1 MKLGR
6 TLTIL
11 YIADNLL
18 LAIITAG
25 NCKVG
30 ETLSS
35 VAWELS
41 FEKKLLGRIFRPAID
56 WMFSP
61 LEKEHCLK
69 AWITFLKITKATDAK

>member
-11 YIADNLL
+11 YIADNLV
-18 LAIITAG
+18 LALITAG
-25 NCKVG
+25 NCLVG

-35 VAWELS
+35 VAWELE
-41 FEKKLLGRIFRPAID
+41 FEKKLLGRVFRPIID
-56 WMFSP
+56 WIFYP

-69 AWITFLKITKATDAK
+69 AWITFLKIVKATDG